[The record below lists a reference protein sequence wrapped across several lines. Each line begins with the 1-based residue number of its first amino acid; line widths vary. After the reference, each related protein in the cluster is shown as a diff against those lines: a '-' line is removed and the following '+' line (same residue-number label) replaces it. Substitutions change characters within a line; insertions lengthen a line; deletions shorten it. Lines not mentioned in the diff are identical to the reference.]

1 MSVGN
6 GRAPPYRM
14 EVNLRHPKMGGGKH
28 PPKWGSK
35 MTKKHPPKR
44 GVENTPKRGVRPPL
58 LGGWRYTKQCK
69 FWRDSSVLIQ
79 GVRRF
84 LRTPEAIFGS
94 FFDPPKKTPPD
105 GKPGVRPPKWVFST
119 PHSGGGVFTRFTDI
133 RGHLM
138 DDATNLH
145 RVAQVVNT
153 TRRSNPGSSCG
164 TRNPDGADHMVGR
177 G

>member
-1 MSVGN
+1 
-6 GRAPPYRM
+6 
-14 EVNLRHPKMGGGKH
+14 
-28 PPKWGSK
+28 
-35 MTKKHPPKR
+35 MTKKHPRK
-44 GVENTPKRGVRPPL
+44 GGSKTPLKRGVRPPL

-84 LRTPEAIFGS
+84 LRTPEAIFG
-94 FFDPPKKTPPD
+94 
-105 GKPGVRPPKWVFST
+105 VFST
-119 PHSGGGVFTRFTDI
+119 PLKRTPKIGGVAKKGVFDPHFGPPIWRVFRPPNLGILRT
-133 RGHLM
+133 LM